1 MNGRKSFKK
10 KKNQCLNQ
18 REEKVNEKEN
28 NLKLKAKELEE
39 RERKIALSM
48 SKCKETEEDLNKRLQ
63 ELTAKEKVSL

>member
-39 RERKIALSM
+39 RERERERD
-48 SKCKETEEDLNKRLQ
+48 CFNV
-63 ELTAKEKVSL
+63 KV